1 MQKKYIEDETE
12 KEGEAVGIISAS
24 YALGKKKCSEI
35 EEEANN
41 FIKYTV
47 GVCRSERT
55 ELNRRLQMALQIMR
69 ELQRDLPLLKHSLEA
84 VIDNYHSNVTKLNKY
99 SNEKE
104 LLKSLIKDATIQST
118 DMEKRMKEIQQGV
131 VQSKKE
137 DELIRNEIIG
147 LNQNIDVIQTEITL
161 QVMDYQIKEENVNS
175 YKIEN
180 NNKIATLR
188 SQLEAKKLNI
198 SNAEKEDCSN
208 NNIELKEELKK
219 ITEKKNKEKNEME
232 KYIRLNAFKT
242 NEICVSKE
250 DIIKIRNDLNDSL
263 ALNMKEAVEIEKV
276 N

>member
-55 ELNRRLQMALQIMR
+55 ELNRRLQVALQIMR

-99 SNEKE
+99 SNEKG
-104 LLKSLIKDATIQST
+104 LLKSRIKDSTIQST
-118 DMEKRMKEIQQGV
+118 DIEKRMKEIQQGV

-208 NNIELKEELKK
+208 TNIELKEELKK
-219 ITEKKNKEKNEME
+219 ITEKKNEEKNEME

-276 N
+276 V